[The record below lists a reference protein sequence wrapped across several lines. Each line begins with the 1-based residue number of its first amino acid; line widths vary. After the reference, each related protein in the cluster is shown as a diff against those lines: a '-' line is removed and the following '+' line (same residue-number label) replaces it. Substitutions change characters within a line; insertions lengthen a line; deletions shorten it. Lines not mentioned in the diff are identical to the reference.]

1 MNKIVSKL
9 AFAVLF
15 VVVFLVVNMVLDLIF
30 KGGIDTGEIGIQV
43 LTALLAYA
51 FYCLV
56 GWSIKKK
63 TE

>member
-1 MNKIVSKL
+1 M
-9 AFAVLF
+9 LF
-15 VVVFLVVNMVLDLIF
+15 VAVFLVVNMVLDLIF
-30 KGGIDTGEIGIQV
+30 KGGIDTGEIGVQV